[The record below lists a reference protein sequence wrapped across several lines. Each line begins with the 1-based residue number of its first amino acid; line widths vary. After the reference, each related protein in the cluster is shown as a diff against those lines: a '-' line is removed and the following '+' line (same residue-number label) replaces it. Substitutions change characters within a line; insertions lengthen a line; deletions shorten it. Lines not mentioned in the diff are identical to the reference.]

1 MKVVVPLRVP
11 GLSGFFVWAGRDPR
25 REASQCRGERQIMEK
40 ETGVVKWFNDRKGY
54 GFIARDGKDDI
65 FVHYSDIAGDG
76 FRTLNEGDRVEF
88 TVKQGQKGLA
98 AGEVIRLQ
106 SA

>member
-1 MKVVVPLRVP
+1 M
-11 GLSGFFVWAGRDPR
+11 
-25 REASQCRGERQIMEK
+25 QTMEK

-54 GFIARDGKDDI
+54 GFIAREGEDDI

-98 AGEVIRLQ
+98 AGEVTRLQ
-106 SA
+106 AGE

>member
-1 MKVVVPLRVP
+1 MQTM
-11 GLSGFFVWAGRDPR
+11 D
-25 REASQCRGERQIMEK
+25 K

-54 GFIARDGKDDI
+54 GFIAREGKDDI

-98 AGEVIRLQ
+98 AGDVTRMQ
-106 SA
+106 SGE

>member
-1 MKVVVPLRVP
+1 M
-11 GLSGFFVWAGRDPR
+11 
-25 REASQCRGERQIMEK
+25 QTMEK

-54 GFIARDGKDDI
+54 GFIAREGKDDI

-98 AGEVIRLQ
+98 AGDVVRLQ
-106 SA
+106 AGE